1 VAGAA
6 RNARRDDQGRMSL
19 GEHLIELRKRLGV
32 IGASIIL
39 AAIGGW
45 FLADPV
51 WHALSDPIL
60 SIALERD
67 RTAEINYTTVT
78 EAFDTK
84 IAIAVVLGIVL
95 AAPVWLYQVW
105 AFFVPALMKRERR
118 LALGFLSA
126 AVPLF
131 LAGVSAGW
139 FVLPNIVKLM
149 TSFAPEQSATLL
161 TAKVYLDFALKLV
174 LAIGIGFVMPVFLV
188 LLNFIGVLEARS
200 IIKGWRI
207 AIVVIALFTA
217 IATPAADVVSMVL
230 LAIPM
235 VILYFIAAG
244 VATLHDRR
252 AAKKLDQ
259 LVEAEAPS
267 RD

>member
-1 VAGAA
+1 
-6 RNARRDDQGRMSL
+6 MSL
-19 GEHLIELRKRLGV
+19 GEHLLELRKRLGI
-32 IGASIIL
+32 IGLSIIL

-51 WHALSDPIL
+51 WSALSDPIME
-60 SIALERD
+60 IAKERNRD
-67 RTAEINYTTVT
+67 AEINYTTVT

-84 IAIAVVLGIVL
+84 IAIAVVLGIVM

-131 LAGVSAGW
+131 LAGVTAGW
-139 FVLPNIVKLM
+139 LVLPNIVVLL
-149 TSFAPEQSATLL
+149 TGFAPEQSATLL

-174 LAIGIGFVMPVFLV
+174 LAIGIGFVLPVFLV
-188 LLNFIGVLEARS
+188 VLNFVGVLEARS
-200 IIKGWRI
+200 IIKGWRV
-207 AIVVIALFTA
+207 AIIIIALFTA
-217 IATPAADVVSMVL
+217 IATPAADVVSMVV

-235 VILYFIAAG
+235 VVLYFVAAG
-244 VATLHDRR
+244 IATIHDRR
-252 AAKKLDQ
+252 AAKRTAQ
-259 LVEAEAPS
+259 LLAGDAA
-267 RD
+267 

>member
-1 VAGAA
+1 
-6 RNARRDDQGRMSL
+6 MSL
-19 GEHLIELRKRLGV
+19 GEHLLELRKRLGIV
-32 IGASIIL
+32 GLSIIL

-51 WHALSDPIL
+51 WSALSDPIME
-60 SIALERD
+60 IAKERNRD
-67 RTAEINYTTVT
+67 AEINYTTVT

-84 IAIAVVLGIVL
+84 IAIAVVLGIVM

-131 LAGVSAGW
+131 LAGVTAGW
-139 FVLPNIVKLM
+139 LVLPNIVVLL
-149 TSFAPEQSATLL
+149 TGFAPEQSATLL

-174 LAIGIGFVMPVFLV
+174 LAIGVGFVLPVFLV
-188 LLNFIGVLEARS
+188 VLNFVGVLEARS
-200 IIKGWRI
+200 IIKGWRV
-207 AIVVIALFTA
+207 AIIIIALFTA
-217 IATPAADVVSMVL
+217 IATPAADVVSMVV

-244 VATLHDRR
+244 IATIHDRR
-252 AAKKLDQ
+252 AAKRTAQ
-259 LVEAEAPS
+259 LLAGDAA
-267 RD
+267 

>member
-1 VAGAA
+1 
-6 RNARRDDQGRMSL
+6 MSL
-19 GEHLIELRKRLGV
+19 GEHLLELRKRLGI
-32 IGASIIL
+32 IGLSIVL

-51 WHALSDPIL
+51 WSALSDPIIE
-60 SIALERD
+60 IARERNRD
-67 RTAEINYTTVT
+67 AEINYTTVT

-84 IAIAVVLGIVL
+84 IAIAVVLGIVM

-131 LAGVSAGW
+131 LAGVTAGW
-139 FVLPNIVKLM
+139 LVLPNIVVLL
-149 TSFAPEQSATLL
+149 TGFAPEQSATLL

-174 LAIGIGFVMPVFLV
+174 LAIGVGFVLPVFLV
-188 LLNFIGVLEARS
+188 VLNFVGVLEARS
-200 IIKGWRI
+200 IIKGWRV
-207 AIVVIALFTA
+207 AIIIIALFTA
-217 IATPAADVVSMVL
+217 IATPAADVVSMVI

-235 VILYFIAAG
+235 VVLYFIAAG
-244 VATLHDRR
+244 IATIHDRR
-252 AAKKLDQ
+252 AAKR
-259 LVEAEAPS
+259 AEAPVAGES
-267 RD
+267 V

>member
-1 VAGAA
+1 
-6 RNARRDDQGRMSL
+6 MSL
-19 GEHLIELRKRLGV
+19 GEHLLELRKRLGI
-32 IGASIIL
+32 IGLSIIL

-51 WHALSDPIL
+51 WSALSDPIME
-60 SIALERD
+60 IAKERNRD
-67 RTAEINYTTVT
+67 AEINYTTVT

-84 IAIAVVLGIVL
+84 IAIAVVLGIVM

-131 LAGVSAGW
+131 LAGVTAGW
-139 FVLPNIVKLM
+139 LVLPNIVVLL
-149 TSFAPEQSATLL
+149 TGFAPEQSATLL

-174 LAIGIGFVMPVFLV
+174 LAIGVGFVLPVFLV
-188 LLNFIGVLEARS
+188 VLNFVGVLEARS
-200 IIKGWRI
+200 IIKGWRV
-207 AIVVIALFTA
+207 AIIIIALFTA
-217 IATPAADVVSMVL
+217 IATPAADVVSMVV

-235 VILYFIAAG
+235 VVLYFVAAG
-244 VATLHDRR
+244 IATIHDRR
-252 AAKKLDQ
+252 AAKRTAQ
-259 LVEAEAPS
+259 LLAGDSA
-267 RD
+267 